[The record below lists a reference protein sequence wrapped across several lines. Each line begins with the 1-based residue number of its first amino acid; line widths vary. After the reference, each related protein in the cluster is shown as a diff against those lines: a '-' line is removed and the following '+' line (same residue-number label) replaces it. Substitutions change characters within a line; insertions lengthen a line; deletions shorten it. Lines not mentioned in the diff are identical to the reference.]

1 MTRVNLDN
9 IGMSIPDRQQA
20 VEWLYDRYGPIGDKW
35 NIEKLTYVS
44 FENDKHATYF
54 IMRFS

>member
-1 MTRVNLDN
+1 
-9 IGMSIPDRQQA
+9 MSIPDRQQA
-20 VEWLYDRYGPIGDKW
+20 VEWLYEHYGPAGTEWDIDQ
-35 NIEKLTYVS
+35 LTYVT